1 MADDKT
7 VYMTEEG
14 LEELKEEL
22 HRLRTEERSRIADE
36 IAEARAKGD
45 LSENAEYDA
54 AKEEQ
59 GKLEARIAEI
69 EDTIARARIVDE
81 STVRD
86 LQRRFDVGVL
96 TGRPA
101 AEADIALDRAGLDLD
116 PGQRYTMDD
125 WEGGKPDP
133 TALMALAALFEADA
147 VAFVGDTLDD
157 VRTAVNADR
166 EDDERAYFGVGVLTG
181 GLTGEAGTRKY
192 AAAGAAVV
200 LDSVNDLP
208 KLLE

>member
-59 GKLEARIAEI
+59 GKLEAKIADI
-69 EDTIARARIVDE
+69 EDTSARARIVDE
-81 STVRD
+81 STVDDSKAYILSDVTVED
-86 LQRRFDVGVL
+86 LDSGNERTFTLVSEQ
-96 TGRPA
+96 
-101 AEADIALDRAGLDLD
+101 EADVSEGKISIESPIGEGLL
-116 PGQRYTMDD
+116 GKE
-125 WEGGKPDP
+125 EG
-133 TALMALAALFEADA
+133 
-147 VAFVGDTLDD
+147 
-157 VRTAVNADR
+157 
-166 EDDERAYFGVGVLTG
+166 DEVEIEVP
-181 GLTGEAGTRKY
+181 AGTVHFKIVDISR
-192 AAAGAAVV
+192 
-200 LDSVNDLP
+200 
-208 KLLE
+208 